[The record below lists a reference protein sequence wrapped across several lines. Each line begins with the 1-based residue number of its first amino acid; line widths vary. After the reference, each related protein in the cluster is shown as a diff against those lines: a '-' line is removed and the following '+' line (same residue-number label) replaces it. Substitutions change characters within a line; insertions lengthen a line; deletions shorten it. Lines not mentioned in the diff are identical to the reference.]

1 MSLNET
7 GDLGPLRDMN
17 GPLNAFP
24 KSPELCILENG
35 MSVLVI
41 ASYSEENEECF
52 GKASGVCDLG
62 NVERCVILVY
72 ILGICETRGDQSS
85 SQFSD
90 KDPMV
95 CNKCEDGAIC

>member
-24 KSPELCILENG
+24 KSLELCILENG

-41 ASYSEENEECF
+41 VSYSEENEEGF
-52 GKASGVCDLG
+52 VRPQGGV
-62 NVERCVILVY
+62 VLVMW
-72 ILGICETRGDQSS
+72 RD
-85 SQFSD
+85 
-90 KDPMV
+90 V
-95 CNKCEDGAIC
+95 